1 MILRRYAG
9 FVALLFFINSTIAR
23 AQAVP
28 ELSAYPLH
36 VQYKRSAK
44 PVLVYLT
51 GDGGWNSFSENLV
64 QELQKNG
71 YSTIAL
77 DTRKYFWNQKNP
89 DQFARDIKTILS
101 VYLKAWNKDSF
112 VVLGYSFGADVAA
125 FLPAH
130 LSADFAPKL
139 SSLIL
144 LSPGLSTGYV
154 VKLKNLL
161 NFGPT
166 DREKYKVYPELL
178 KSKVPVWCIFGEDEE
193 SDAISI
199 IKEYGRVH
207 KLTIPGSHRYD
218 DNIPVVTKAVLRGLQ
233 PG

>member
-1 MILRRYAG
+1 MIMRRCAG
-9 FVALLFFINSTIAR
+9 LIILLLLINITVSR
-23 AQAVP
+23 AQAAP
-28 ELSAYPLH
+28 DLSSYPLH
-36 VQYKRSAK
+36 VQYKHSAR
-44 PVLVYLT
+44 PILVYLT
-51 GDGGWNSFSENLV
+51 GDGGWNSFSESLV

-89 DQFARDIKTILS
+89 DQFARDLKVILS

-112 VVLGYSFGADVAA
+112 AVIGYSFGADVAA

-130 LSADFAPKL
+130 LSADFSLKL

-178 KSKVPVWCIFGEDEE
+178 KSKVPVWCVFGEDED
-193 SDAISI
+193 SDAVTT
-199 IKEYGRVH
+199 IKESARIH
-207 KLTIPGSHRYD
+207 KLSIPGSHRYD
-218 DNIPVVTKAVLRGLQ
+218 DNIPVVAKAVLRGL
-233 PG
+233 